1 MRNLRVEGQ
10 NNISISLSWEPP
22 DQPSLQGLTYWAQCS
37 RHGGQTETRN
47 TTDTSVTVDGLD
59 PGSSYECSVWV
70 EKDGVYSTNE
80 TLSNTTGESR
90 HYFLTHP
97 LTPLFSNLFPLS
109 PFIYFIY
116 FMCSGA
122 LPAHRSGSGCLVLWN
137 WSYSQL

>member
-22 DQPSLQGLTYWAQCS
+22 DQPSLQGLIYWAQCS

-80 TLSNTTGESR
+80 TLNTSTGESR
-90 HYFLTHP
+90 HYFLTHFSSLSLSSDP
-97 LTPLFSNLFPLS
+97 LLFSSVNMF
-109 PFIYFIY
+109 
-116 FMCSGA
+116 
-122 LPAHRSGSGCLVLWN
+122 
-137 WSYSQL
+137 

>member
-22 DQPSLQGLTYWAQCS
+22 DQSSLQGLTYWAQCS

-90 HYFLTHP
+90 HYFLTH
-97 LTPLFSNLFPLS
+97 FSPLS
-109 PFIYFIY
+109 PQTPFSFPLLI
-116 FMCSGA
+116 CSEYV
-122 LPAHRSGSGCLVLWN
+122 AHTTHASAT
-137 WSYSQL
+137 